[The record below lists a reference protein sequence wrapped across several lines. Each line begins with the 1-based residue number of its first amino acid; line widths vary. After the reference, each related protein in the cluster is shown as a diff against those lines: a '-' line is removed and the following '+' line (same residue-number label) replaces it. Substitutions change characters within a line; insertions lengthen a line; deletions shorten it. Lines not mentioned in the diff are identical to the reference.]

1 MPRFIPPYPFY
12 LIRHGQ
18 TDWNAE
24 GRFQGSIDIPL
35 NDIGRGQAK
44 RNGLAFKAE
53 LPNVSGWKFISSPLS
68 RARETMEIVR
78 SNAGL
83 DPNDYELEPLLREV
97 SYGDWERQTIDE
109 ISRTNPAGLAERGG
123 NKWGFVPPK
132 GESYAML
139 SERVRTVL
147 AALTG
152 LTVITAHGGV
162 LRSIYYLIG
171 DMDPEEAAIADVP
184 QDQFLFVDGAVL
196 RWI

>member
-1 MPRFIPPYPFY
+1 MPRFTCPYPFY

-24 GRFQGSIDIPL
+24 GRFQGSVDIPL

-53 LPNVSGWKFISSPLS
+53 LPNVEGWRFISSPLS

-78 SNAGL
+78 ANAGL

-97 SYGDWERQTIDE
+97 SYGDWERQTIEE
-109 ISRTNPAGLAERGG
+109 ISLTNAAGITERAG
-123 NKWGFVPPK
+123 NKWGFVPPN
-132 GESYAML
+132 GESYMML
-139 SERVRTVL
+139 ANRVRDVL
-147 AALTG
+147 AALTSP
-152 LTVITAHGGV
+152 TVITAHGGV

-171 DMDPEEAAIADVP
+171 DTDAEEAAIAEVP
-184 QDQFLFVDGAVL
+184 QEQFLFVDGANL

>member
-1 MPRFIPPYPFY
+1 VPRFIAPYPFY

-24 GRFQGSIDIPL
+24 GRFQGSVDIPL
-35 NDIGRGQAK
+35 NDVGRGQAK
-44 RNGLAFKAE
+44 RNGIVFKSE
-53 LPNVSGWKFISSPLS
+53 LPNVEGWRFVSSPLS

-78 SNAGL
+78 ANAGL

-97 SYGDWERQTIDE
+97 SYGDWERQTIEE
-109 ISRTNPAGLAERGG
+109 ISLINPDGIAARAG
-123 NKWGFVPPK
+123 NKWEFVPPN
-132 GESYAML
+132 GESYMML
-139 SERVRTVL
+139 ADRIRTVL
-147 AALTG
+147 AALDRP
-152 LTVITAHGGV
+152 TVITAHGGV

-184 QDQFLFVDGAVL
+184 QDQFLFVDGANR

>member
-1 MPRFIPPYPFY
+1 MPRFIAPQPFY

-24 GRFQGSIDIPL
+24 GRFQGSVDIPL
-35 NDIGRGQAK
+35 NDTGRDQAK

-53 LPNVSGWKFISSPLS
+53 LPNVEGWQFISSPLS

-78 SNAGL
+78 AHSNL
-83 DPNDYELEPLLREV
+83 DPADYGLEPLLREV
-97 SYGDWERQTIDE
+97 SYGDWERQTIEE
-109 ISRTNPAGLAERGG
+109 IALTNAAGIAKRAS
-123 NKWGFVPPK
+123 NKWGFVPPN
-132 GESYAML
+132 GESYMML
-139 SERVRTVL
+139 AERVRIVL
-147 AALTG
+147 ADLNGPA
-152 LTVITAHGGV
+152 VITAHGGV

-184 QDQFLFVDGAVL
+184 QDKFLFVDGTKL